1 MMLMFFFSSRR
12 RHTRLVS
19 DWSSDV
25 CSSDLFFE
33 KRIAEG
39 NLTVAQ
45 LKAETD
51 KDYKNRMAL
60 VEEGKSNTLSLGSS
74 FDAEAINLFSDP
86 KMIAAYA
93 AGTLDDKHTLFLNNA
108 IDRYTTPQKV
118 FDPVTKTFVESKNEI
133 GQELLAAINA
143 RKSLELNLSVPT
155 RYSGTITTG
164 TSGTE
169 ILSDDSNEFAFNETD
184 FVKGISDVNF
194 KEGTGPYNAVLGL
207 ASDLLGVFTG
217 KSTADKTK
225 NAQTALRALNTE
237 TVLSILQT
245 KTGKAAQDERDEIRN
260 LLPKPGSIFETDDRA
275 VSKITQVIGFLDRSI
290 DAQNQI
296 LKTNITS
303 AKETVAAK
311 SAIIKLN
318 NLKTSWN
325 LIKKSYTTAAG
336 SLKKDADGIL
346 RNKDGKSIDDFL
358 IKGN

>member
-1 MMLMFFFSSRR
+1 M
-12 RHTRLVS
+12 
-19 DWSSDV
+19 
-25 CSSDLFFE
+25 
-33 KRIAEG
+33 
-39 NLTVAQ
+39 
-45 LKAETD
+45 
-51 KDYKNRMAL
+51 
-60 VEEGKSNTLSLGSS
+60 
-74 FDAEAINLFSDP
+74 
-86 KMIAAYA
+86 
-93 AGTLDDKHTLFLNNA
+93 
-108 IDRYTTPQKV
+108 
-118 FDPVTKTFVESKNEI
+118 
-133 GQELLAAINA
+133 
-143 RKSLELNLSVPT
+143 
-155 RYSGTITTG
+155 
-164 TSGTE
+164 
-169 ILSDDSNEFAFNETD
+169 
-184 FVKGISDVNF
+184 
-194 KEGTGPYNAVLGL
+194 
-207 ASDLLGVFTG
+207 GVFTG

-303 AKETVAAK
+303 APETVAAK

-325 LIKKSYTTAAG
+325 LIKKSYSTAAG